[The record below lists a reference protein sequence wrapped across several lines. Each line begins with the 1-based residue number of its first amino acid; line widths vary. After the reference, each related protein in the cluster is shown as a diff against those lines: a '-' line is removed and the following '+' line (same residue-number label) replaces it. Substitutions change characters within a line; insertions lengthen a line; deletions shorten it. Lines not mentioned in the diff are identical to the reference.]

1 MKILKE
7 NELKTCFNSTT
18 KMSLFG
24 DSRTR
29 QIYSSMVSYLTNK
42 TYFLDTKTEHSGKH
56 ETEIPGMF
64 QISYEWSNGFE
75 YEKSNNPK
83 YSLLQNFV
91 SSLNNDIAHLKQNE
105 RLIGI
110 IGEHVLWK
118 LSHCMHDNCIE
129 GKKVVMIDREENFV
143 KEVFTTPFIEKVLPW
158 IKTTL
163 NQTEMVTIVFLGT
176 HPALANYIA
185 STEVL
190 NSERKVSSE
199 YNRQLREVIE
209 GIGSEQV
216 KFMDAVH
223 EIGMSPRPD
232 QNPLIPD
239 GTHLNVRNRRVD
251 QADSHLAING
261 ILTNTFCGNRL
272 EKTSSEK
279 TEDSE
284 FCCF

>member
-1 MKILKE
+1 MDQDNI
-7 NELKTCFNSTT
+7 
-18 KMSLFG
+18 
-24 DSRTR
+24 
-29 QIYSSMVSYLTNK
+29 
-42 TYFLDTKTEHSGKH
+42 
-56 ETEIPGMF
+56 
-64 QISYEWSNGFE
+64 
-75 YEKSNNPK
+75 KSNRDGD
-83 YSLLQNFV
+83 YHRV
-91 SSLNNDIAHLKQNE
+91 Y
-105 RLIGI
+105 
-110 IGEHVLWK
+110 
-118 LSHCMHDNCIE
+118 
-129 GKKVVMIDREENFV
+129 
-143 KEVFTTPFIEKVLPW
+143 
-158 IKTTL
+158 
-163 NQTEMVTIVFLGT
+163 TIVFLGT

-190 NSERKVSSE
+190 NSERKVSFE